1 MRWPELDAWVFSVK
15 TFAGAMLALFIGFG
29 IGLPRPYWAM
39 ATAYI
44 VAQPLTGAMRSKGV
58 FRVCGTLLGAVGSVA
73 MVPNLANAPVLLC
86 LALALWVGA
95 CLFVALLDRTPR
107 SYVFMLAGYTAAIIG
122 FPSVTDPGA
131 IFDTAIARTE
141 EITLGILCTTIIGGV
156 VLPRPVGPVL
166 SLRIRAWLRDAARWS
181 HEALSGQ
188 PADEARLAARRKLA
202 GDMVEI
208 DMLSTHLA
216 YDISNQQRATRW
228 VRELQ
233 ARMASLLPVLASIA
247 DRLAAL
253 RQAGGAMP
261 QGLDKVLADVSGW
274 IPAGPPAEAAELREA
289 IGRLEPAID
298 AAAGWREMVLSSL
311 LLRLRELVD
320 IWQDCRELWRHIE
333 RGGGPLPRRLAFRT
347 QAALLRHR
355 DPRMALLSGFAA
367 GVAVLLVCVFWIG
380 AGWENGAVAAEM
392 GAVACCIFATLDDP
406 VPAILSFLF
415 YSLVAIAICTVYL
428 FAVLPMVHDFVILA
442 LVLAPAFL
450 FFGLLIA
457 NPATYGTGMALSA
470 NAATLMS
477 LQDTYNADFTVF
489 ANNAIALVVG
499 VATAAAVTRLIRSVG
514 AEWSARRLR
523 RADWVDL
530 AEVASRPAG
539 SRQGARERAALA
551 GLMLDR
557 LIIAVPRLALSDA
570 GADAAARAMMADVRI
585 GLNMLDV
592 QRLRRTLPDQAQP
605 SIDALLTAL
614 ARYFQGRAR
623 RGGMMVDHPAPL
635 LERVDA
641 ALASV
646 AANPPA
652 SRRRLSGLL
661 LALVGIRRGLFPN
674 APDYRPPTAG
684 VPA

>member
-1 MRWPELDAWVFSVK
+1 MRWPGFDAWVFSVK

-29 IGLPRPYWAM
+29 VGLPRPYWAM

-58 FRVCGTLLGAVGSVA
+58 FRVCGTLLGACASVA
-73 MVPNLANAPVLLC
+73 MVPALANAPVLLC
-86 LALALWVGA
+86 LALALWTGA
-95 CLFVALLDRTPR
+95 CLVLALLDRTPR
-107 SYVFMLAGYTAAIIG
+107 SYVFMLAGYTAAIIS

-131 IFDTAIARTE
+131 IFDTAVARTE
-141 EITLGILCTTIIGGV
+141 EISLGILCTTVVGGV

-166 SLRIRAWLRDAARWS
+166 SLRIRAWLVDAARWS
-181 HEALSGQ
+181 REALSGQ

-202 GDMVEI
+202 SDMVEI

-228 VRELQ
+228 VRALQ

-253 RQAGGAMP
+253 RQGGVAVP
-261 QGLDKVLADVSGW
+261 PGVERILAELAGW
-274 IPAGPPAEAAELREA
+274 IPAGPRDAAPDFRRTIAELEPS
-289 IGRLEPAID
+289 IGAD
-298 AAAGWREMVLSSL
+298 AGWREMMLSSL

-333 RGGGPLPRRLAFRT
+333 RGGGALPHRLAFRT
-347 QAALLRHR
+347 EAALLRHR

-367 GVAVLLVCVFWIG
+367 AVAILLVCGFWIG
-380 AGWENGAVAAEM
+380 SGWADGAVAAEM
-392 GAVACCIFATLDDP
+392 AAVACCFFAALDDP

-415 YSLVAIAICTVYL
+415 YSLVAIAIVAVYL

-450 FFGLLIA
+450 FFGLLSA
-457 NPATYGTGMALSA
+457 NPATYAAGMALAA
-470 NAATLMS
+470 NGATLMS
-477 LQDTYNADFTVF
+477 LQDTYNADFAVF
-489 ANNAIALVVG
+489 ANNAIALVIG
-499 VATAAAVTRLIRSVG
+499 VASAAAVTRLIRSVG
-514 AEWSARRLR
+514 AEWSARRLM
-523 RADWVDL
+523 RAGWADL

-570 GADAAARAMMADVRI
+570 GADAAARAMLADVRI
-585 GLNMLDV
+585 GLNILDL
-592 QRLRRTLPDQAQP
+592 QRHRRTLPGQAQG
-605 SIDALLTAL
+605 SIEALLLAL
-614 ARYFQGRAR
+614 ARYFHGRAR
-623 RGGMMVDHPAPL
+623 RGGMVSSHPAPL
-635 LERVDA
+635 LDRIDA

-646 AANPPA
+646 AASPPA

-661 LALVGIRRGLFPN
+661 LALVGIRRGLFPG
-674 APDYRPPTAG
+674 APDYRPPDTSVA
-684 VPA
+684 V

>member
-1 MRWPELDAWVFSVK
+1 MRWPELDAWVFSIK

-58 FRVCGTLLGAVGSVA
+58 FRVCGTVLGACGSLA
-73 MVPNLANAPVLLC
+73 LVPNLANAPVLLC
-86 LALALWVGA
+86 LALALWIGG
-95 CLFVALLDRTPR
+95 CLFLSLLDRTPR

-122 FPSVTDPGA
+122 FPSVADPGA
-131 IFDTAIARTE
+131 IFDTAVARTE
-141 EITLGILCTTIIGGV
+141 EIILGILCTTVIGGV

-166 SLRIRAWLRDAARWS
+166 SLRIRAWLLDAARWS
-181 HEALSGQ
+181 DEALSGQ

-216 YDISNQQRATRW
+216 YDISNQQRATQW
-228 VRELQ
+228 VRALQ

-253 RQAGGAMP
+253 RQSGASP
-261 QGLDKVLADVSGW
+261 SPGVEKVLVALSGW
-274 IPAGPPAEAAELREA
+274 IPAGPRDAARDLRKAIAE
-289 IGRLEPAID
+289 LEPAID
-298 AAAGWREMVLSSL
+298 AASGWREMMLSSL

-320 IWQDCRELWRHIE
+320 IWQDCRDLWRHIE
-333 RGGGPLPRRLAFRT
+333 RGGGALPRRLAFRT
-347 QAALLRHR
+347 EAALLRHR

-367 GVAVLLVCVFWIG
+367 AVAVLIVCAFWIG
-380 AGWENGAVAAEM
+380 AAWDSGAVAAEM
-392 GAVACCIFATLDDP
+392 AGVACCIFAALDDP

-415 YSLVAIAICTVYL
+415 YAVVAIAIDAVYL

-457 NPATYGTGMALSA
+457 NPATYGTGMALAA
-470 NAATLMS
+470 NGATLMS
-477 LQDTYNADFTVF
+477 LQDTYSADFAVF

-499 VATAAAVTRLIRSVG
+499 LATAAAVTRLIRSVG
-514 AEWSARRLR
+514 AEWSARRLM
-523 RADWVDL
+523 RAGWADL

-539 SRQGARERAALA
+539 SREGARERARLA

-570 GADAAARAMMADVRI
+570 GADAAARAMMADVRV
-585 GLNMLDV
+585 GLNILDV
-592 QRLRRTLPDQAQP
+592 QRHRRTLPDEAQG
-605 SIDALLTAL
+605 SIDSLLQAL

-623 RGGMMVDHPAPL
+623 RGAMTASHPAPL
-635 LERVDA
+635 LDRIDA
-641 ALASV
+641 ALASI
-646 AANPPA
+646 AASPPA
-652 SRRRLSGLL
+652 SRHRLSGLL
-661 LALVGIRRGLFPN
+661 LALVGIRRGLFPG
-674 APDYRPPTAG
+674 APDYRPPATDA
-684 VPA
+684 AT